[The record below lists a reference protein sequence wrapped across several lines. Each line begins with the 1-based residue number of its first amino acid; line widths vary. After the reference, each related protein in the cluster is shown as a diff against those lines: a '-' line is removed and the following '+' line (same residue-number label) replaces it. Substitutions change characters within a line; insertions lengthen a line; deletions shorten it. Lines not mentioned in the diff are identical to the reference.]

1 MNEGSSSR
9 AANVYELR
17 AQSIELVALF
27 LMLIGCVWLLL
38 VI

>member
-1 MNEGSSSR
+1 MNEESSSS
-9 AANVYELR
+9 AANVCELR
-17 AQSIELVALF
+17 SQFIELVALF